1 MIFTFSKTLAAFG
14 LAQLMLEIIL
24 KLCYS
29 EKNYDKLRASTMK
42 RISTLVCVLA
52 LLTSTFS
59 VAAAEKGNGR
69 PVSECKVSCNNFTW
83 RDHAVCA
90 KPDSKDEAIC
100 PFEVAIQRGYSEQI
114 SKPKFKGIFAK
125 SNIALNKG
133 DYFFRAQ
140 NQLNKKPNGIKISAW
155 IDINND
161 GKLEVIGRKFHPN
174 YMSMVGTKYGNG
186 NAAKGENLYDVID
199 VYANNGGNDWRRTG
213 AINNT
218 TCVHARRVLPGDY
231 NNDGF
236 IDVVF
241 SCHGFDNKPF
251 PGSYSVLFLN
261 NADGTFTQKKIGVK
275 SYSHAATSEDFNGD
289 GFIDILFYDANKK
302 RPILQLNQKNGT
314 FKKSQ
319 NSYFKTGWGARPKY
333 YELGAVDAD
342 GDGRFDLIASE
353 RGGDLLETR
362 VYLNNGENKFDRK
375 NSVIIPQVKT
385 HPDVVDVFA
394 HNGVTYI
401 LRSAGGSY
409 WNNSTEYG
417 EIIQRHNITTKENTI
432 IYENKCSKSTNNC
445 GAVFGKL
452 HLLTD
457 RSGKKFLVGENTSY
471 TKFGERVR
479 IK

>member
-1 MIFTFSKTLAAFG
+1 MLMLPDLLQTTTQIATFKAGDKRKTLH
-14 LAQLMLEIIL
+14 Q
-24 KLCYS
+24 
-29 EKNYDKLRASTMK
+29 
-42 RISTLVCVLA
+42 
-52 LLTSTFS
+52 
-59 VAAAEKGNGR
+59 
-69 PVSECKVSCNNFTW
+69 
-83 RDHAVCA
+83 H
-90 KPDSKDEAIC
+90 
-100 PFEVAIQRGYSEQI
+100 
-114 SKPKFKGIFAK
+114 
-125 SNIALNKG
+125 
-133 DYFFRAQ
+133 
-140 NQLNKKPNGIKISAW
+140 
-155 IDINND
+155 
-161 GKLEVIGRKFHPN
+161 
-174 YMSMVGTKYGNG
+174 
-186 NAAKGENLYDVID
+186 
-199 VYANNGGNDWRRTG
+199 
-213 AINNT
+213 
-218 TCVHARRVLPGDY
+218 
-231 NNDGF
+231 
-236 IDVVF
+236 
-241 SCHGFDNKPF
+241 
-251 PGSYSVLFLN
+251 LFLPK
-261 NADGTFTQKKIGVK
+261 D
-275 SYSHAATSEDFNGD
+275 YSGSPTVSLYTPWTEAEVLSHLTA
-289 GFIDILFYDANKK
+289 
-302 RPILQLNQKNGT
+302 
-314 FKKSQ
+314 
-319 NSYFKTGWGARPKY
+319 GWGARPKY